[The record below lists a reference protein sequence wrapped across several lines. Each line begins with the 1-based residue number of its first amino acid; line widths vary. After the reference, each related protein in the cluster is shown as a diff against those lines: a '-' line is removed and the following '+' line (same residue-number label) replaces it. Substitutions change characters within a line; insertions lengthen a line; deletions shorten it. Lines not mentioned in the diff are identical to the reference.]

1 MLVNS
6 STLQYIAVKYSTV
19 HYCSTVQYLEGHHD
33 VGDGELGHLLGGG
46 AEQDPLALHHPAGA
60 RVLGVTVWTQASHYV
75 EMFPLC
81 H

>member
-1 MLVNS
+1 MTPVQC
-6 STLQYIAVKYSTV
+6 STVQYSTV
-19 HYCSTVQYLEGHHD
+19 QYKLQYLEGHHD

-60 RVLGVTVWTQASHYV
+60 RVLGVSVWTQASHYD
-75 EMFPLC
+75 EIFPLC